1 MTNDVFQ
8 TELLEFII
16 DILNTNNNVMNRL
29 LTKNKHDSED
39 FAYLKIKYLF
49 YFQESTRYSTTNMN
63 NVVYY
68 MDDFNYSLFE
78 KNHYVCNKSTV
89 VLYLN
94 KRPGGIKTNKTVNR
108 LLINLIVC

>member
-8 TELLEFII
+8 TELLEFIII

-29 LTKNKHDSED
+29 LTKNKHDDSED

-63 NVVYY
+63 NV
-68 MDDFNYSLFE
+68 L
-78 KNHYVCNKSTV
+78 H
-89 VLYLN
+89 
-94 KRPGGIKTNKTVNR
+94 G
-108 LLINLIVC
+108 